1 MGKKELKAGGSGSV
15 TLGSITPR
23 QKPKGNKQSHVNA
36 KLMLKLE
43 HIKNLA
49 VWASGEASIPS
60 LGAFFGNRLAAS
72 SEALGLPPEP
82 SLFSCQRC
90 ESVLQPGYNC
100 TVRVEKNDAKARR
113 RNKKPRNSPQNYV
126 VYNCQFCSH
135 RNLRRG
141 TARGYLKQI
150 CPPKDR
156 PSTKVE
162 HPKSSTTK
170 SSKPM
175 TCPPKDRPSTK
186 VEHPKSSTT
195 KSSEP
200 MTVAASNNKD
210 SKIDIVTS
218 PEIVQGDHMD
228 SKIDIVTSPEI
239 VQGDHIALPADE
251 PSTPSL
257 RMDISLLDSKRKRR
271 NKSGLKKPVESESI
285 STATDVDQAICT
297 SNKRK
302 RKSWVT
308 LKEMAQSSGQDKS
321 TQFSNISVPFFL

>member
-72 SEALGLPPEP
+72 SEALDVN
-82 SLFSCQRC
+82 LFFNQAII
-90 ESVLQPGYNC
+90 VLFEL
-100 TVRVEKNDAKARR
+100 RRMNDAKARR
-113 RNKKPRNSPQNYV
+113 RNKKPRNSPHNYV

-135 RNLRRG
+135 RNLKRG

-186 VEHPKSSTT
+186 VEHPKSSTA

-200 MTVAASNNKD
+200 MTCAASNNKD
-210 SKIDIVTS
+210 NKIDIVTS
-218 PEIVQGDHMD
+218 PEIVQGDHVTPPISNIGLNI
-228 SKIDIVTSPEI
+228 SK
-239 VQGDHIALPADE
+239 
-251 PSTPSL
+251 
-257 RMDISLLDSKRKRR
+257 
-271 NKSGLKKPVESESI
+271 
-285 STATDVDQAICT
+285 
-297 SNKRK
+297 
-302 RKSWVT
+302 
-308 LKEMAQSSGQDKS
+308 QSSY
-321 TQFSNISVPFFL
+321 

>member
-1 MGKKELKAGGSGSV
+1 MDIHEIEEGCAILSLDEETGG
-15 TLGSITPR
+15 L
-23 QKPKGNKQSHVNA
+23 HA
-36 KLMLKLE
+36 
-43 HIKNLA
+43 
-49 VWASGEASIPS
+49 
-60 LGAFFGNRLAAS
+60 
-72 SEALGLPPEP
+72 PE
-82 SLFSCQRC
+82 FEQ
-90 ESVLQPGYNC
+90 GYNC
-100 TVRVEKNDAKARR
+100 TVRVENNDAKARR
-113 RNKKPRNSPQNYV
+113 WNKKPRNSPQNYV

-135 RNLRRG
+135 RNLKRG

-186 VEHPKSSTT
+186 VEHPKSSTA

-218 PEIVQGDHMD
+218 PEIVQGDHKD

-239 VQGDHIALPADE
+239 VQGDHIAMPADE

-257 RMDISLLDSKRKRR
+257 RMDISLLDSKRKIR
-271 NKSGLKKPVESESI
+271 NKSGLKNPVESESI

-297 SNKRK
+297 SNQRK

-308 LKEMAQSSGQDKS
+308 LKEMA
-321 TQFSNISVPFFL
+321 

>member
-156 PSTKVE
+156 PSTKIE

-170 SSKPM
+170 SSEPM

-218 PEIVQGDHMD
+218 SEIVQGDHFA
-228 SKIDIVTSPEI
+228 V
-239 VQGDHIALPADE
+239 PADE

-308 LKEMAQSSGQDKS
+308 LKEMAKSSGQDKS